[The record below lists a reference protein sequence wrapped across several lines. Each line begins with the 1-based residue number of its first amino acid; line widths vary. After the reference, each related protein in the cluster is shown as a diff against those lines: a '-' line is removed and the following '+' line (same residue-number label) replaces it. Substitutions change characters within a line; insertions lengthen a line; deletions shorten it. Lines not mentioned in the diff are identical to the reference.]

1 MEKKYKISII
11 TVVKN
16 SASTIERC
24 IKSVLS
30 QDYQNCEY
38 IIIDSNSTDGTSEI
52 VSKYKDKIIFIREK
66 DNNLWDAMNK
76 GIRIASGETLGFL
89 NADDFYYSGSL
100 KIVNKYFNEM
110 KIDFL
115 FGTVKKYK
123 LMHGFNPKIIKWSFW
138 FLYIP
143 FCWFFY

>member
-52 VSKYKDKIIFIREK
+52 VSKYNYPQALIFIK
-66 DNNLWDAMNK
+66 QFLKHHPNSHSGYFMLLASFITILYCYKTPSN
-76 GIRIASGETLGFL
+76 IR
-89 NADDFYYSGSL
+89 
-100 KIVNKYFNEM
+100 
-110 KIDFL
+110 
-115 FGTVKKYK
+115 
-123 LMHGFNPKIIKWSFW
+123 
-138 FLYIP
+138 
-143 FCWFFY
+143 